1 MKTLGL
7 IGGTTWLSTVEYY
20 RLLNELTNK
29 RIGGSSSC
37 RCLLYSVNFAD
48 IRRLV
53 DADDWDGVAALVS
66 EACTSLQAGGAE
78 AIMLCANTL
87 HLVADKIE
95 TQLQVPLIDLRDATG
110 LAIQLA
116 GLSRVALLGTRFTM
130 ERGFFEDRLADY
142 QIDTIVPNAADRT
155 FVDDS
160 IFNELASNVLTP
172 ATRTRYVEIIAR
184 LASQGAEGVIL
195 GCTEIPLL
203 IKQADSPIPVFDT
216 TVIHAEAAIDFSLAD

>member
-29 RIGGSSSC
+29 RLGGSSSC

-48 IRRLV
+48 IRALV
-53 DADDWDGVAALVS
+53 DADDWDGVTELVAA
-66 EACTSLQAGGAE
+66 ACASLQAGGAE

-95 TQLQVPLIDLRDATG
+95 PQVQVPLIDLRDATG

-142 QIDTIVPNAADRT
+142 QIAERPQHLFEVHTDNRLVVGN
-155 FVDDS
+155 DDS
-160 IFNELASNVLTP
+160 SLRHGLLSRGPVCAGRLRS
-172 ATRTRYVEIIAR
+172 RAR
-184 LASQGAEGVIL
+184 H
-195 GCTEIPLL
+195 CR
-203 IKQADSPIPVFDT
+203 SPY
-216 TVIHAEAAIDFSLAD
+216 AAGRANLR